1 MGETY
6 EDRHDGGDFGALPPA
21 PPRRDAASA
30 HHNGHAAADASAMRD
45 SRSFPA
51 MTDRPTTSASVASSV
66 SEHVED
72 LAVRVAVRARPLVA
86 KERVERARE
95 CLSYPKA
102 NTVVLGESRAFRFD
116 DAFGPNATQ
125 AEVYDRLVSQ
135 LVESCFR
142 GYNATVLAYGQTG
155 SGKTYTMGSGSA
167 DLFDDDLGIIPRVV
181 KDVFAE
187 SNARFESGSS
197 DVRVRCAFLEV
208 HNEEVRDLLH
218 PDTNPR
224 RISIREKSDGA
235 IVVAG
240 AREVVTTNA
249 DEMLRLL
256 ELGCVA
262 RTTGGTKMNKN
273 SSRSHAIFTIIIEQ
287 TLLSNEAREAH
298 KGRYA
303 SAKFHLVDLAGSE
316 RNKKTKATGSRFQES
331 ININSGLLALGN
343 VIAALSGDD
352 ANRGGGMSLT
362 RTHVPYRDSKLT
374 RLLQDSLGGNSK
386 TCVVACV
393 SPVDTN
399 FEETL
404 NTLKYATRARNIKN
418 TIKVNRDPGGAA
430 VAAYGTETDATRSSH
445 RAATPSLREPRETGL
460 ATRSRPRESTVDDR
474 AASSAREQYLREKLE
489 QARRQVAELTAASAA
504 KDLALAEARDD
515 LRRDEAIFAEKMREI
530 KALKREAKAVAK
542 ASVARNARGAE
553 RGSLAKASAETPE
566 RGTAPLSPSAR
577 PMDQH
582 DPNDFD
588 GVRNGNDEA
597 NARGTLPPLGG
608 ALPAT
613 PLSEPFGASSPSSL
627 SETAELEKR
636 SLVRQKAEIELE
648 RAQLRRE
655 AARRA
660 RAYQQEKKSL
670 ERQLRELARNIG
682 SKEKL
687 IVDLTRNEREANL
700 LTRRYEN
707 KVRSLEEEKASKEAE
722 AARLRSELQGLIE
735 RAAKAET
742 NDRSGKSHENEND
755 ALRVAY
761 EKKVRAAET
770 ELRALRLAK
779 AQSDA
784 LLVNTSTL
792 VVSEA
797 DRVASDK
804 TRELELEI
812 AKMRADAQALKM
824 RLREQHARD
833 KYAFASSAPDA
844 TAAAELADLRRER
857 ELQSAKIEALAS
869 NETRHLEAL
878 RRATDELAAAKATIR
893 RLGGGGEY
901 RALKDVGDAP
911 AGDADSEK
919 LDAFFGADDQQKD
932 VRALVEAE
940 TAKALARRERQE
952 ERARLNAK
960 RDALLDEKRDLFSR
974 RDALLALGE
983 TVLRNDELREL
994 RDAED
999 RADSVDAEVDFLHAK
1014 LSELDRLEDG
1024 WMVKNKQTREEEVL
1038 NRDDSNAENA
1048 ATTIIEP
1055 CDDASDVDDFVSLV
1069 KSMAPAAAR
1078 AAAAEA
1084 MERVV
1089 NVGLAKNE
1097 AAAYAFR
1104 LEMQLGDAQR
1114 AIEEMEKESRMREME
1129 FDRRVTELRLEHG
1142 RREAALLSLSQK
1154 ASLAEEEKSLQDAV
1168 TSEDDAGSLAPEE
1181 DDRDDGFG
1189 LEEETRKMMHSLP
1202 TPPRLPA
1209 TPVGVLRRENVLEAP
1224 RFAYP
1229 GSDASAP
1236 GRGNAGSIRKAAAA

>member
-30 HHNGHAAADASAMRD
+30 HLNNGHAAADASAMRD

-125 AEVYDRLVSQ
+125 AEVYDRLVSP

-187 SNARFESGSS
+187 SNARFESRSS

-218 PDTNPR
+218 PDTNPK

-262 RTTGGTKMNKN
+262 RTTGGTKMNEN

-362 RTHVPYRDSKLT
+362 KTHVPYRDSKLT

-430 VAAYGTETDATRSSH
+430 VAAYGTETDATRSAH
-445 RAATPSLREPRETGL
+445 RAATPSLREPRETSL

-474 AASSAREQYLREKLE
+474 ASSSVREQYLREQLE

-542 ASVARNARGAE
+542 ASVARNARDAE
-553 RGSLAKASAETPE
+553 RGPLAKASAETPE

-577 PMDQH
+577 PMDRR

-627 SETAELEKR
+627 SETAELEKK

-700 LTRRYEN
+700 LTRRYED

-735 RAAKAET
+735 RAARET

-755 ALRVAY
+755 ALRLAY

-784 LLVNTSTL
+784 LLANTSTL
-792 VVSEA
+792 VHSEA

-804 TRELELEI
+804 TRELESEI
-812 AKMRADAQALKM
+812 AKMRADAQALRL
-824 RLREQHARD
+824 RLREQNARD
-833 KYAFASSAPDA
+833 ASFASSAPDA

-857 ELQSAKIEALAS
+857 EFQSAKIEALAS

-893 RLGGGGEY
+893 RLGGGGEN

-911 AGDADSEK
+911 ARDADSEK
-919 LDAFFGADDQQKD
+919 LDAFFGADNQQKD

-960 RDALLDEKRDLFSR
+960 RDALLDEKRELFSR

-983 TVLRNDELREL
+983 TVLRNEELREL

-999 RADSVDAEVDFLHAK
+999 RADSVDAEVDFLDAK
-1014 LSELDRLEDG
+1014 LLELDRLDG
-1024 WMVKNKQTREEEVL
+1024 WMVKNETREEVL

-1055 CDDASDVDDFVSLV
+1055 CDDASDADDFVILV
-1069 KSMAPAAAR
+1069 KSMAPSAAR
-1078 AAAAEA
+1078 AAAAAA

-1142 RREAALLSLSQK
+1142 RREAALLALSQK
-1154 ASLAEEEKSLQDAV
+1154 ASRAEEEKSLDVGDAV
-1168 TSEDDAGSLAPEE
+1168 TWEDDAGSLAPEE
-1181 DDRDDGFG
+1181 DDRDDGFV
-1189 LEEETRKMMHSLP
+1189 LEEGTRKTHSLP

-1236 GRGNAGSIRKAAAA
+1236 GRGDAGSIRKAAAA

>member
-21 PPRRDAASA
+21 PPRRDAAA
-30 HHNGHAAADASAMRD
+30 HNGHAAADASAMRD

-125 AEVYDRLVSQ
+125 AEVYDRLVSP

-187 SNARFESGSS
+187 SNARFESRSS

-262 RTTGGTKMNKN
+262 RTTGGTKMNEN

-287 TLLSNEAREAH
+287 TLLSNEAREKH

-445 RAATPSLREPRETGL
+445 RAATPSLREPRETSL

-474 AASSAREQYLREKLE
+474 ASSSAREQYLREQLE

-542 ASVARNARGAE
+542 ASVARNARDAE
-553 RGSLAKASAETPE
+553 RGPLAKASAETPE

-577 PMDQH
+577 PMDRR

-588 GVRNGNDEA
+588 SVRNGNDEA

-700 LTRRYEN
+700 LTRRYED

-784 LLVNTSTL
+784 LLANTSTL
-792 VVSEA
+792 VHSEA

-804 TRELELEI
+804 TRELESEI

-833 KYAFASSAPDA
+833 ASFASSAPDA

-857 ELQSAKIEALAS
+857 ESQSAKIEALAS

-893 RLGGGGEY
+893 RLGGGGEN

-919 LDAFFGADDQQKD
+919 LDAFFGADDQRKD

-974 RDALLALGE
+974 RDALLADGRE
-983 TVLRNDELREL
+983 TVLRNEELREL

-999 RADSVDAEVDFLHAK
+999 RADSVDAEVDFLDAK
-1014 LSELDRLEDG
+1014 LLELDRLDG
-1024 WMVKNKQTREEEVL
+1024 WMVKNETREEVL

-1055 CDDASDVDDFVSLV
+1055 CDDASDADDFVSLV
-1069 KSMAPAAAR
+1069 KSMAPSAAR
-1078 AAAAEA
+1078 AAAAAA

-1089 NVGLAKNE
+1089 RVGLAKNE

-1114 AIEEMEKESRMREME
+1114 SIEEMEKESRMREME

-1154 ASLAEEEKSLQDAV
+1154 ASRAEEDDVGDAV

-1189 LEEETRKMMHSLP
+1189 GEEETRKTHSLP

-1236 GRGNAGSIRKAAAA
+1236 GRGDAGSIRKAAAA

>member
-1 MGETY
+1 
-6 EDRHDGGDFGALPPA
+6 
-21 PPRRDAASA
+21 
-30 HHNGHAAADASAMRD
+30 
-45 SRSFPA
+45 

-125 AEVYDRLVSQ
+125 AEVYDRLVSP

-187 SNARFESGSS
+187 SNARFESRSS

-262 RTTGGTKMNKN
+262 RTTGGTKMNAV

-362 RTHVPYRDSKLT
+362 KTHVPYRDSKLT

-430 VAAYGTETDATRSSH
+430 VAAYGTETDATRSAH
-445 RAATPSLREPRETGL
+445 RAATPSLREPRETSL

-474 AASSAREQYLREKLE
+474 ASSSVREQYLREQLE

-542 ASVARNARGAE
+542 ASVARNARDAE
-553 RGSLAKASAETPE
+553 RGPLAKASAETPE

-577 PMDQH
+577 PMDRR

-613 PLSEPFGASSPSSL
+613 PLSEPFGASSPSPL
-627 SETAELEKR
+627 SETAESEKK

-660 RAYQQEKKSL
+660 RVYQQEKKSL

-779 AQSDA
+779 AESDA
-784 LLVNTSTL
+784 LLANTSTL
-792 VVSEA
+792 VHSEA
-797 DRVASDK
+797 DRAASDK
-804 TRELELEI
+804 TRELESEI

-833 KYAFASSAPDA
+833 ASFASSAPDA

-893 RLGGGGEY
+893 RLGGGGEN
-901 RALKDVGDAP
+901 RALQDVGDAP

-919 LDAFFGADDQQKD
+919 LDAFFGADDQRKD

-960 RDALLDEKRDLFSR
+960 RDALLDEKRELFSR
-974 RDALLALGE
+974 RDALLADGRE
-983 TVLRNDELREL
+983 TVLRNEELREL

-999 RADSVDAEVDFLHAK
+999 RADSVDAEVDFLDAK
-1014 LSELDRLEDG
+1014 LLELDRLEDG

-1048 ATTIIEP
+1048 ATTIISR
-1055 CDDASDVDDFVSLV
+1055 DDASDADDFVSLV

-1097 AAAYAFR
+1097 TAAYAFR

-1142 RREAALLSLSQK
+1142 RREAALLSLSEK
-1154 ASLAEEEKSLQDAV
+1154 ASGFDRNDVGDAV
-1168 TSEDDAGSLAPEE
+1168 TWKEDDAGSLAPEE
-1181 DDRDDGFG
+1181 DDRDDGFV
-1189 LEEETRKMMHSLP
+1189 LEEGTRKTHSLP

-1236 GRGNAGSIRKAAAA
+1236 GRGDAGSIRKAAAA